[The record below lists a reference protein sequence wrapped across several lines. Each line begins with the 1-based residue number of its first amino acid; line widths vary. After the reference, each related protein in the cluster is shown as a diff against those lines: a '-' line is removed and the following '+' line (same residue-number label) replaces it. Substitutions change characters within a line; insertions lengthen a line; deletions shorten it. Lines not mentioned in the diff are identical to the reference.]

1 MTLSRLFRPRA
12 AAFGLVALVAA
23 AGLAPAAAQSFQP
36 AQKTEIEK
44 IVKDYLLSN
53 PEVLR
58 DALTELDRRQKA
70 EEAAAR
76 SKILSDVNGPLYTSK
91 QQAVLGN
98 PNGKTVL
105 VEFFDYNCGYCKR
118 AVDDLTKLM
127 KENPDLK
134 VILKEFPV
142 LGPNSIEAAKIA
154 AATRDQIGAKYWDF
168 HQKLMG
174 TRGQIGKAQALAV
187 AKEVGA
193 DVAKVEKDAEGAEVS
208 NGLNETMMI
217 ADALNLSGT
226 PVYVLADDVIIGAVG
241 YDKLKGK
248 LDNVKKC
255 GKTAC

>member
-1 MTLSRLFRPRA
+1 MRLPRLFRA
-12 AAFGLVALVAA
+12 LALGLIAGTALA
-23 AGLAPAAAQSFQP
+23 APAAAQSFQP
-36 AQKTEIEK
+36 AQKGEIEQ
-44 IVKDYLLSN
+44 IVKDYLLKN

-76 SKILSDVNGPLYTSK
+76 ARILGDVNGPLFASK
-91 QQAVLGN
+91 QHAVLGN
-98 PNGKTVL
+98 PNGKTVMI
-105 VEFFDYNCGYCKR
+105 EFFDYNCGYCKR
-118 AVDDLTKLM
+118 AVDDLAKLM

-142 LGPNSIEAAKIA
+142 LGPNSVEAHKIA
-154 AATRDQIGAKYWDF
+154 AAAREQLGPKYWDF
-168 HQKLMG
+168 HQKLMA

-187 AKEVGA
+187 AKELGA
-193 DVAKVEKDAEGAEVS
+193 DIAKVEKDAEGADVG
-208 NGLNETMMI
+208 NGLNETMMV